1 MGLKGSS
8 MEVKS
13 QETVGSAASIA
24 DSVVVLLRNL
34 IDYAG
39 LFPPASLGMA
49 PAVANYYLYS
59 RSEFSWMLGR
69 FIVPATRLSEFEDV
83 LVRLPGSGAEAPSR
97 WGVSALIGA
106 DVSGDLARVHDFNA
120 RGAAGRLPNERKIE
134 SVEARVTSPAEI
146 ERFCGTVPAEIDT
159 FFEIPCSGGAKTGE
173 VTLGKAASGV
183 MRDCVAAVASCGQRA
198 KIRTGGETA
207 DKFPTPE
214 NVIEFI
220 TLCAAAGV
228 PFKATAGLHHPLRS
242 LRRFTYQPDSPSG
255 IMHGFLNVF
264 LAAAFIR
271 GGMETGLAI
280 ELLKDQKVEKFHFC
294 SDEVTWRG
302 HRLTARDVSATRRD
316 FAISVGSCSFTEP
329 IDDLRSLH
337 LL

>member
-1 MGLKGSS
+1 MGLKDSW

-13 QETVGSAASIA
+13 QETIGSAGSAAE
-24 DSVVVLLRNL
+24 SVVVLLRNL

-69 FIVPATRLSEFEDV
+69 FIVPAVRLGEFEDV
-83 LVRLPGSGAEAPSR
+83 LVRLPGSGAGRQLR
-97 WGVSALIGA
+97 WGVSALLGT
-106 DVSGDLARVHDFNA
+106 DVAADLARIHDFNA
-120 RGAAGRLPNERKIE
+120 RCEAERLPNERKIE
-134 SVEARVTSPAEI
+134 AAEVRATSPEEI
-146 ERFCGTVPAEIDT
+146 ERLSRMIPPELETY
-159 FFEIPCSGGAKTGE
+159 FEIPCSSGAMPGE
-173 VTLGKAASGV
+173 GALGKAASGAV
-183 MRDCVAAVASCGQRA
+183 RDCIAAVASCGRRA

-207 DKFPTPE
+207 DKFPAPE
-214 NVIEFI
+214 SVIEFI
-220 TLCAAAGV
+220 MLCATADV

-242 LRRFTYQPDSPSG
+242 MRRLTYQPDSPSG

-264 LAAAFIR
+264 LAAAFVR
-271 GGMETGLAI
+271 AGMDTGLAV
-280 ELLKDQKVEKFHFC
+280 ELLKEQEAESFHFG
-294 SDEVTWRG
+294 SDEVIWRG
-302 HRLTARDVSATRRD
+302 HRLSARDVSLARSD
-316 FAISVGSCSFTEP
+316 FAVSFGSCSFTEP